1 MRLIRGGGQ
10 HSFTDVWVGRRPDG
24 PGADPEG
31 KDLFLTEDSE
41 IVGGVGG
48 GPGGRVAGRA

>member
-1 MRLIRGGGQ
+1 MDLGLIQRGRTL
-10 HSFTDVWVGRRPDG
+10 H
-24 PGADPEG
+24 
-31 KDLFLTEDSE
+31 LFLTEDSE